1 MGKSPKEK
9 TSKDNTPKEKSGK
22 GNGIF
27 KGPEF
32 LRKFIVSLKRSP
44 QNIPFLIYII
54 AFCVYSL
61 NLTNISHTT
70 ARILGKNMGLYGFIT
85 MLFSIL
91 LIVCFMN
98 SFPRRKKP
106 NYPMLILMF
115 IMVGAVVFCDIRYQ
129 NIVFTALNRSENP
142 VKVEVYIAKAYNMLN
157 THEMLLIIASV
168 ITVLMPLY
176 KKLLAKIPTGVVIEE
191 NDRMGEIEL
200 SDDQ

>member
-9 TSKDNTPKEKSGK
+9 TSKDNTPKEKAGK

-32 LRKFIVSLKRSP
+32 LRKFIVSLKRRP

-91 LIVCFMN
+91 LIFLP
-98 SFPRRKKP
+98 S
-106 NYPMLILMF
+106 IL
-115 IMVGAVVFCDIRYQ
+115 AVVCEILVRLSEYTQ
-129 NIVFTALNRSENP
+129 NAMI
-142 VKVEVYIAKAYNMLN
+142 
-157 THEMLLIIASV
+157 
-168 ITVLMPLY
+168 
-176 KKLLAKIPTGVVIEE
+176 
-191 NDRMGEIEL
+191 
-200 SDDQ
+200 

>member
-1 MGKSPKEK
+1 MAKSSETKEK
-9 TSKDNTPKEKSGK
+9 K

-32 LRKFIVSLKRSP
+32 LRKFIVSLKRRP
-44 QNIPFLIYII
+44 QNVPLLIFII

-70 ARILGKNMGLYGFIT
+70 ARILGRNMGLYGFIT
-85 MLFSIL
+85 MLLSIL

-115 IMVGAVVFCDIRYQ
+115 IMTGVAIFCDIKYQ
-129 NIVFTALNRSENP
+129 NIVFTALNRADNP
-142 VKVEVYIAKAYNMLN
+142 VKVEVYIANAYNMLN
-157 THEMLLIIASV
+157 THELLLGIACAL
-168 ITVLMPLY
+168 TVLMPVY
-176 KKLLAKIPTGVVIEE
+176 KKLLGRIPTGVVIEE
-191 NDRMGEIEL
+191 NDNMGEIEL
-200 SDDQ
+200 SDDN

>member
-1 MGKSPKEK
+1 MAKSSETKEK
-9 TSKDNTPKEKSGK
+9 K

-32 LRKFIVSLKRSP
+32 IRKFIVSLKRRP
-44 QNIPFLIYII
+44 QNIPLVVYII

-70 ARILGKNMGLYGFIT
+70 ARILGRNMGLYGFIT
-85 MLFSIL
+85 MLLSIL

-115 IMVGAVVFCDIRYQ
+115 IMTGVVIFCDIKYQ
-129 NIVFTALNRSENP
+129 NIVFTALNRAENP
-142 VKVEVYIAKAYNMLN
+142 VKVEVYIANAYNMLN
-157 THEMLLIIASV
+157 THVLLLGVALAL
-168 ITVLMPLY
+168 TVLMPVY
-176 KKLLAKIPTGVVIEE
+176 KKLLGKIPTGVVIEE
-191 NDRMGEIEL
+191 NDNMAGIEL
-200 SDDQ
+200 SDDD

>member
-1 MGKSPKEK
+1 MAKSAETKEK
-9 TSKDNTPKEKSGK
+9 K

-32 LRKFIVSLKRSP
+32 LRKFIVSLKRRP
-44 QNIPFLIYII
+44 QNVPLLIFII

-70 ARILGKNMGLYGFIT
+70 ARILGRNMGLYGFIT
-85 MLFSIL
+85 MLLSIL

-115 IMVGAVVFCDIRYQ
+115 IMTGAVIFCDIKYQ
-129 NIVFTALNRSENP
+129 NIVFSALNRAENP
-142 VKVEVYIAKAYNMLN
+142 VKVEVYIANAYNMLN
-157 THEMLLIIASV
+157 THVLLLGVALAL
-168 ITVLMPLY
+168 TVLMPVY
-176 KKLLAKIPTGVVIEE
+176 KKLLCKIPTGVVIEE
-191 NDRMGEIEL
+191 NDNMGEIEL
-200 SDDQ
+200 SDDD

>member
-1 MGKSPKEK
+1 MAKSAETKEK
-9 TSKDNTPKEKSGK
+9 K

-32 LRKFIVSLKRSP
+32 LRKFIVSLKRRP
-44 QNIPFLIYII
+44 QNVPLLIFII

-70 ARILGKNMGLYGFIT
+70 ARILGRNMGLYGFIT
-85 MLFSIL
+85 MLLSIL

-115 IMVGAVVFCDIRYQ
+115 IMTGAVIFCDIKYQ
-129 NIVFTALNRSENP
+129 NIVFTALNRAENP
-142 VKVEVYIAKAYNMLN
+142 VKVEVYIANAYNMLN
-157 THEMLLIIASV
+157 THVLLLGVALAL
-168 ITVLMPLY
+168 TVLMPVY
-176 KKLLAKIPTGVVIEE
+176 KKLLGKIPTGVVIEE
-191 NDRMGEIEL
+191 NDNMGEIEL
-200 SDDQ
+200 SDDD

>member
-1 MGKSPKEK
+1 MAKSAETKEK
-9 TSKDNTPKEKSGK
+9 K

-32 LRKFIVSLKRSP
+32 LRKFIVSLKRRP
-44 QNIPFLIYII
+44 QNVPLLIFII

-70 ARILGKNMGLYGFIT
+70 ARILGRNMGLYGFIT
-85 MLFSIL
+85 MLLSIL

-115 IMVGAVVFCDIRYQ
+115 IMTGVVIFCDIKYQ
-129 NIVFTALNRSENP
+129 NIVFTALNRAENP
-142 VKVEVYIAKAYNMLN
+142 VKVEVYIANAYNMLN
-157 THEMLLIIASV
+157 THELLLGVALAL
-168 ITVLMPLY
+168 TLLMPVY

-191 NDRMGEIEL
+191 NDKMGEIEL
-200 SDDQ
+200 SDDD

>member
-1 MGKSPKEK
+1 MAKSSETKEK
-9 TSKDNTPKEKSGK
+9 K

-32 LRKFIVSLKRSP
+32 IRKFIVSLKRRP
-44 QNIPFLIYII
+44 QNIPLVVYII

-70 ARILGKNMGLYGFIT
+70 ARILGRNMGLYGFIT
-85 MLFSIL
+85 MLLSIL

-115 IMVGAVVFCDIRYQ
+115 IMTGVVIFCDIKYQ
-129 NIVFTALNRSENP
+129 NIVFTALNRTENP
-142 VKVEVYIAKAYNMLN
+142 VKVEVYIANAYNMLN
-157 THEMLLIIASV
+157 THEVLLGIASV
-168 ITVLMPLY
+168 LTVLMPVY
-176 KKLLAKIPTGVVIEE
+176 KKLLGKIPTGVVIEE
-191 NDRMGEIEL
+191 NDNMAGIEL
-200 SDDQ
+200 SDDD

>member
-1 MGKSPKEK
+1 MGKSAKENK
-9 TSKDNTPKEKSGK
+9 KK
-22 GNGIF
+22 GSGIF

-32 LRKFIVSLKRSP
+32 LRKFIVSLKRRP
-44 QNIPFLIYII
+44 QNIPFLIFII

-61 NLTNISHTT
+61 GLTNVSNTT
-70 ARILGKNMGLYGFIT
+70 ARILGRNMGLYGFIT

-115 IMVGAVVFCDIRYQ
+115 AMTAVVFFCDFKYRE
-129 NIVFTALNRSENP
+129 IVKTALTRSENP
-142 VKVEVYIAKAYNMLN
+142 VKLEVYIAKAYNMLY
-157 THEMLLIIASV
+157 THEILLIIASV
-168 ITVLMPLY
+168 LTLLIPVY
-176 KKLLAKIPTGVVIEE
+176 KKLLNMIPTGVVIEG
-191 NDRMGEIEL
+191 NDQMGEIEL

>member
-1 MGKSPKEK
+1 MKMGKTPEK
-9 TSKDNTPKEKSGK
+9 NKKS

-32 LRKFIVSLKRSP
+32 IRKFIVSLKRRP
-44 QNIPFLIYII
+44 QNIPLLIYII
-54 AFCVYSL
+54 AFCIYSL

-115 IMVGAVVFCDIRYQ
+115 AMVGAVVFCDIKYQ

-142 VKVEVYIAKAYNMLN
+142 VKIEVYIAKAYNMLN
-157 THEMLLIIASV
+157 THEIFLIVASV
-168 ITVLMPLY
+168 LTVLMPLY
-176 KKLLAKIPTGVVIEE
+176 KRLLGKIPTGVVIEG
-191 NDRMGEIEL
+191 NDQMGEIEL

>member
-1 MGKSPKEK
+1 MGKPSKEK
-9 TSKDNTPKEKSGK
+9 TKT

-32 LRKFIVSLKRSP
+32 LRKFIVSLKRRP
-44 QNIPFLIYII
+44 QNVPLIIYII

-61 NLTNISHTT
+61 NLTNVSHTT

-106 NYPMLILMF
+106 HYAMLALMF
-115 IMVGAVVFCDIRYQ
+115 IMVGGVVFCDIKYQ

-142 VKVEVYIAKAYNMLN
+142 VKVETYIAKAYNMLN
-157 THEMLLIIASV
+157 THEALLVVASAL
-168 ITVLMPLY
+168 TLLMPLY
-176 KKLLAKIPTGVVIEE
+176 KKLLAKIPTGVVIEG
-191 NDRMGEIEL
+191 NDQMGEIEL

>member
-1 MGKSPKEK
+1 MAKSSETKEK
-9 TSKDNTPKEKSGK
+9 K

-32 LRKFIVSLKRSP
+32 IRKFIVSLKRRP
-44 QNIPFLIYII
+44 QNIPLVVYII

-70 ARILGKNMGLYGFIT
+70 ARILGRNMGLYGFIT
-85 MLFSIL
+85 MLLSIL

-115 IMVGAVVFCDIRYQ
+115 IMTGVVIFCDIKYQ
-129 NIVFTALNRSENP
+129 NIVFTALNRTENP
-142 VKVEVYIAKAYNMLN
+142 VKVETYIANAYNMLN
-157 THEMLLIIASV
+157 THELLLGIASV
-168 ITVLMPLY
+168 LTVLMPVY
-176 KKLLAKIPTGVVIEE
+176 KKLLGKIPTGVVIEE
-191 NDRMGEIEL
+191 NDNMAGIEL
-200 SDDQ
+200 SDDD

>member
-1 MGKSPKEK
+1 MAKSAETKEK
-9 TSKDNTPKEKSGK
+9 K

-32 LRKFIVSLKRSP
+32 LRKFVVSLKRRP
-44 QNIPFLIYII
+44 QNVPLLIFII

-70 ARILGKNMGLYGFIT
+70 ARILGRNMGLYGFIT
-85 MLFSIL
+85 MLLSIL

-115 IMVGAVVFCDIRYQ
+115 IMTGVVIFCDIKYQ
-129 NIVFTALNRSENP
+129 NIVFTALNRAENP
-142 VKVEVYIAKAYNMLN
+142 VKVEVYIANAYNMLN
-157 THEMLLIIASV
+157 THVLLLGVALAL
-168 ITVLMPLY
+168 TVLMPVY
-176 KKLLAKIPTGVVIEE
+176 KKLLGKIPTGVVIEE
-191 NDRMGEIEL
+191 NDNMGEIEL
-200 SDDQ
+200 SDDD